1 MRVER
6 KKQLQ
11 QSTNKKQ
18 KNNRKF
24 CKPMIQKPPSLR
36 KGDTIAIVCPAG
48 YMPVEKAATC
58 IKVLKEW
65 GYEVRVGKTLGS
77 QFHYFSGTDE
87 ERRIDLQLM
96 LDDPSVKAILCGR
109 GGYGMSRIIDA
120 LDFSKFRKS
129 PKWII
134 GYSDITLLH
143 AHLYTQLKMASLHSP
158 MAAAFNDGEYSNEY
172 IQSLKKA
179 LKGNKL
185 SYKTQSHPFNRPGEA
200 SGELIGGNLSLV
212 SHMIGSKSSYAAKGK
227 ILFLEDVGEYIYNID
242 RMMIQLERSG
252 MLSQLAGL
260 IIGGFTDMKDTVIPF
275 GATVTELIHERVSK
289 YKYPVC
295 FDFPVSHSRENYPL
309 KVGVKHELIVGKT
322 SVKLREQ

>member
-1 MRVER
+1 MLNCR
-6 KKQLQ
+6 
-11 QSTNKKQ
+11 
-18 KNNRKF
+18 
-24 CKPMIQKPPSLR
+24 MIKEAPYLR
-36 KGDTIAIVCPAG
+36 RGDTIGIVCPAG
-48 YMPVEKAATC
+48 YMPAEKAATC
-58 IKVLKEW
+58 IRVLKEW
-65 GYEVRVGKTLGS
+65 GYEVRVGKTLGN

-87 ERRIDLQLM
+87 ERRADLQLM

-109 GGYGMSRIIDA
+109 GGYGMSRIIDT
-120 LDFSKFRKS
+120 LNFSKFKKS

-143 AHLYTQLKMASLHSP
+143 AHLYNQFKIASLHSP
-158 MAAAFNDGEYSNEY
+158 MAAAFNDGEFLNEY

-185 SYKTQSHPFNRPGEA
+185 SYKTKSHPFNKTGKA

-212 SHMIGSKSSYAAKGK
+212 AHMIGSKSSYNTKGK
-227 ILFLEDVGEYIYNID
+227 ILFLEDVGEYTYNVD

-260 IIGGFTDMKDTVIPF
+260 IIGGFTEMKDTVIPF
-275 GATVTELIHERVSK
+275 GANVTELIHERVSK

-309 KVGVKHELIVGKT
+309 KVGVKHELVVARS
-322 SVKLREQ
+322 SVQLKEL